1 MENFTAFMRI
11 VLDCFDQPLYTVR
24 LQPVVV
30 AGVLV
35 VYLRQYRRRFYWGY
49 AQMNKLP
56 YFLVALCLCM
66 FCSFS
71 AYADDTPPADS
82 PPDTTPIEDTLSN
95 SSVQVSDPAL
105 YAKLDTLQ
113 ESIDKLTDA
122 LTPAAE
128 DDDTPAE
135 DTAAPDYTNQLST
148 ISGQLLELQE
158 APAA

>member
-1 MENFTAFMRI
+1 MI
-11 VLDCFDQPLYTVR
+11 H
-24 LQPVVV
+24 
-30 AGVLV
+30 
-35 VYLRQYRRRFYWGY
+35 
-49 AQMNKLP
+49 MNKLP
-56 YFLVALCLCM
+56 YFLVTLCLCM

-71 AYADDTPPADS
+71 AYADDDPPPADD
-82 PPDTTPIEDTLSN
+82 PPETTAVEDALSN

-135 DTAAPDYTNQLST
+135 DAAAPDYTNQLST
-148 ISGQLLELQE
+148 ISGQLLELQNAMTATPE
-158 APAA
+158 TADEPNIWDKPLNDYTPQEGYALLTFILVLSACAFVIFRRF